1 MSNPHLRTAYQR
13 ALILAQL
20 AEDRK
25 VLGDL
30 VRTNWSGIAET
41 KTLCMA
47 CGDDLNVGQAY
58 EKAYFTNRPKWERF
72 VHQICVTRQEV
83 IDFLRRGQHTDLVM
97 HSFVSRGGGTC
108 ERCERRFAR
117 DQQVF
122 EVRPFGELSLEGKIY
137 QRCCKECV
145 SVYGSTPTADPDRT

>member
-1 MSNPHLRTAYQR
+1 MSNLHLRTAYQR

-25 VLGDL
+25 LLGEL

-41 KTLCMA
+41 TTLCMA
-47 CGDDLNVGQAY
+47 CGDDLVVGQVY
-58 EKAYFTNRPKWERF
+58 EKAYFTNRPKWERY
-72 VHQICVTRQEV
+72 VHKMCATRQDV
-83 IDFLRRGQHTDLVM
+83 IDFLRRGQHTDLIM
-97 HSFVSRGGGTC
+97 HSFIGRGGGSC
-108 ERCERRFAR
+108 ERCSRRFER

-122 EVRPFGELSLEGKIY
+122 EVRPFGELPLEGKIY

-145 SVYGSTPTADPDRT
+145 SVYGSTTPAADRV